1 MLVLDVVRQTVAS
14 LAKVPV
20 PDDPSASLFE
30 KGVIDS
36 FGVIELVARLEETFG
51 IAVPD
56 QDMVPRTFETLE
68 KIAAYIEKRRPG
80 GMQNEK

>member
-1 MLVLDVVRQTVAS
+1 MTVLDTVRQTVAS

-20 PDDPSASLFE
+20 PDDPTASLFE

-36 FGVIELVARLEETFG
+36 FGVIELVARLEEAFG

-68 KIAAYIEKRRPG
+68 RIAAYVERRKG
-80 GMQNEK
+80 

>member
-1 MLVLDVVRQTVAS
+1 MIVLDVVRQTVAS

-20 PDDPSASLFE
+20 PDDPSVSLFE
-30 KGVIDS
+30 QGVIDS
-36 FGVIELVARLEETFG
+36 FGMIELVARLEEAFG

-68 KIAAYIEKRRPG
+68 RITAYVEKRRG
-80 GMQNEK
+80 

>member
-1 MLVLDVVRQTVAS
+1 MTVLDTVRQTVAS

-20 PDDPSASLFE
+20 PDDPTASLFE

-36 FGVIELVARLEETFG
+36 FGVIELVARLEEAFG

-68 KIAAYIEKRRPG
+68 RIATYVERRKG
-80 GMQNEK
+80 